1 MQLERQRAGV
11 DARELEE
18 VVDEQ
23 RQAAHLLAERREVL
37 GGLGEAVLERLEHR
51 LHVRER
57 RPQVV
62 ARPGDELAARV
73 EELLERSRP
82 SR

>member
-1 MQLERQRAGV
+1 MSAPGV

-23 RQAAHLLAERREVL
+23 REHAHLLAQDRQVL
-37 GGLGEAVLERLEHR
+37 LGVAEPVLERLEHR

-57 RPQVV
+57 RPEVV
-62 ARPGDELAARV
+62 ARPGDELAPRV
-73 EELLERSRP
+73 EQPLEVRRP